1 MRRLARVSAPVVEEL
16 RELISIPSVSADAG
30 HAAEVRRAAE
40 WVRDFIQR
48 AGGDAELVETTAQPL
63 VIGELRA
70 SDSPET
76 APTVLL
82 YGHFDVQPPAPL
94 DLWDS
99 DPFDLVERD
108 GWYFA
113 RGITDD
119 KGQLYA
125 LLRAAA
131 DLAAEGS
138 LPVNVRIASDG
149 EEEIGGDSIVKWVQ
163 SDERGADV
171 CIIFDGGMERRDV
184 PQFCTGTRGLVAFD
198 LVVRSGAR
206 DLHSGMYGNAA
217 LNATHALMQTLSGV
231 LPRDGRVPNAL
242 REGIIP
248 PTDEERAG
256 WHQLPRGEELLELQG
271 AQPYD
276 ERAADEFWLRT
287 TAETSVDVN
296 GIIGGKPGLRNTT
309 VPVSAEAN
317 FTVRLAPGQDVATVG
332 AAVEQL
338 LREAAPPGAELE
350 LRADEGTP
358 ASVVDPDTPAIR
370 LGMEAF
376 ERVFGRAPI
385 LARGGGTLPIMAA
398 VTGRGIPTILTG
410 VGLPESN
417 VHSPNERLPVD
428 YLTKAYD
435 AGRELYLAFADLPR

>member
-1 MRRLARVSAPVVEEL
+1 MSAPVVEEL
-16 RELISIPSVSADAG
+16 RELISIPSVSAEAG
-30 HAAEVRRAAE
+30 QAAEVRRAAE
-40 WVRDFIQR
+40 WVRDFIRR
-48 AGGDAELVETTAQPL
+48 AGGDAELVETKAQPL

-70 SDSPET
+70 SESPES

-94 DLWDS
+94 DLWES

-125 LLRAAA
+125 MLRAAA

-138 LPVNVRIASDG
+138 LPVNVRVASDG
-149 EEEIGGDSIVKWVQ
+149 EEEIGGDSVVRWVEA
-163 SDERGADV
+163 DERGADV
-171 CIIFDGGMERRDV
+171 CVIFDGGMERRDV

-198 LVVRSGAR
+198 LVVRTGAR

-217 LNATHALMQTLSGV
+217 LNATHALLQTLSGV
-231 LPRDGRVPNAL
+231 LPRDGRVPDAL

-248 PTDEERAG
+248 ASDEERAG
-256 WHQLPRGEELLELQG
+256 WRQLPTGTELLELQG

-276 ERAADEFWLRT
+276 ELAAEEFWLRT

-296 GIIGGKPGLRNTT
+296 GIVGGKPGLRNTT

-317 FTVRLAPGQDVATVG
+317 FTVRLAPGQDVATVTR
-332 AAVEQL
+332 AVERL
-338 LREAAPPGAELE
+338 LREAAPANASLE
-350 LRADEGTP
+350 LKADEGTP
-358 ASVVDPDTPAIR
+358 ASVVDPDTAAIR
-370 LGMEAF
+370 LGKEAF
-376 ERVFGRAPI
+376 ERVFGRSPL

-417 VHSPNERLPVD
+417 VHSPNEKLPVE
-428 YLTKAYD
+428 YLTRAYD
-435 AGRELYLAFADLPR
+435 AGRELYLAFADLPH

>member
-1 MRRLARVSAPVVEEL
+1 VGAPVVEEL
-16 RELISIPSVSADAG
+16 QELISIPSVSAEAG
-30 HAAEVRRAAE
+30 QAAEVRRAGE
-40 WVRDFIQR
+40 WVRDFIRR
-48 AGGDAELVETTAQPL
+48 AGGDAELVETKAQPL

-70 SDSPET
+70 SESPES

-94 DLWDS
+94 DLWES

-125 LLRAAA
+125 MLRAAA

-138 LPVNVRIASDG
+138 LPVNVRVASDG
-149 EEEIGGDSIVKWVQ
+149 EEEIGGDSVVRWVEA
-163 SDERGADV
+163 DERGADV
-171 CIIFDGGMERRDV
+171 CVIFDGGMERRDV

-198 LVVRSGAR
+198 LVVRTGAR

-217 LNATHALMQTLSGV
+217 LNATHALLQTLSGV
-231 LPRDGRVPNAL
+231 LPRDGRVPDAL

-248 PTDEERAG
+248 ATDEERAG
-256 WHQLPRGEELLELQG
+256 WRQLPTGAELLELQG

-276 ERAADEFWLRT
+276 EQAAEEFWLRT

-317 FTVRLAPGQDVATVG
+317 FTVRLAPGQDVATITR
-332 AAVEQL
+332 AVERL
-338 LREAAPPGAELE
+338 LREAAPANASLE
-350 LRADEGTP
+350 LKADEGTP
-358 ASVVDPDTPAIR
+358 ASVVDPDTAAIR
-370 LGMEAF
+370 LGKEAF
-376 ERVFGRAPI
+376 ERVFGRPPL

-417 VHSPNERLPVD
+417 VHSPNEKLPVE

-435 AGRELYLAFADLPR
+435 AGRELYLAFADLPH

>member
-1 MRRLARVSAPVVEEL
+1 MSAPVVDEL

-30 HAAEVRRAAE
+30 HADEVRRAAE
-40 WVRDFIQR
+40 WVRDFIRR
-48 AGGDAELVETTAQPL
+48 AGGEADLVETAAQPL

-70 SDSPET
+70 SESPET

-125 LLRAAA
+125 QLRAAA
-131 DLAAEGS
+131 DLASEGS

-149 EEEIGGDSIVKWVQ
+149 EEEIGGDSIVKWVEA
-163 SDERGADV
+163 DDRGADV
-171 CIIFDGGMERRDV
+171 CVIFDGGMERRDV

-198 LVVRSGAR
+198 LTVRTGTR
-206 DLHSGMYGNAA
+206 DMHSGMYGNAA
-217 LNATHALMQTLSGV
+217 LNATHALMQALSGV
-231 LPRDGRVPNAL
+231 MPRNGRVPDAL
-242 REGIIP
+242 RTGIIP

-256 WHQLPRGEELLELQG
+256 WHQLPSGSDLLELQG

-309 VPVSAEAN
+309 VPVAAEAN
-317 FTVRLAPGQDVATVG
+317 FTVRLAPGQDVETTK
-332 AAVEQL
+332 AVVERL
-338 LREAAPPGAELE
+338 ILEAAPAGAEVD
-350 LRADEGTP
+350 LRTDEGTP
-358 ASVVDPDTPAIR
+358 ASVVNPDTPAIR

-376 ERVFGRAPI
+376 ERVFGRPPL

-417 VHSPNERLPVD
+417 VHSPNEKLPVD